1 MVGWEFRT
9 PGWGRRMARLESH
22 PCENGKIDIDG
33 RPLTRIKKL
42 MENGSTELIT
52 VG

>member
-1 MVGWEFRT
+1 MSIKL
-9 PGWGRRMARLESH
+9 ARLESH
-22 PCENGKIDIDG
+22 PSENGKIDIDR

-42 MENGSTELIT
+42 IENGSTELIT